1 MSKKV
6 DGEWSDAKEVPFN
19 SDTYSTGHP
28 ALSPDGKKLYF
39 VSDMPGS
46 IGQTD
51 LFVVDVF
58 DGNTFSEPRNLG
70 PEINTERKEMF
81 PFINDKKLYFSS
93 DGHIGLGGLDIYEVA
108 YTEEE
113 GFEEVKNVG
122 QPVNS
127 NQDDFSYI
135 VNEENQKGYF
145 ASNRANGKGDDDIYS
160 FKRLVVEEVPEI
172 KNAIAGV
179 VTELVTG
186 NVMPQALI
194 ELLDENGIKL
204 KEMVSDDDGNFIF
217 EDLDADTK
225 YTIKTTKD
233 EYFENIEDIAT
244 VENDTV
250 SVDLK
255 MNKLKEMIA
264 IEDGIRKLKT
274 EMIFF
279 DFDKSYIRQDAS
291 EELAKLVEV
300 MNEYPNMVIK
310 IESHTDSRGAKSYNK
325 YLSNKR
331 AKSTRAYIISKGISA
346 ERIQSAIG
354 YGEERLLNKCD
365 GTVRCTEAQH
375 FRNRRSEFII
385 VNM

>member
-1 MSKKV
+1 M
-6 DGEWSDAKEVPFN
+6 
-19 SDTYSTGHP
+19 
-28 ALSPDGKKLYF
+28 
-39 VSDMPGS
+39 
-46 IGQTD
+46 
-51 LFVVDVF
+51 
-58 DGNTFSEPRNLG
+58 
-70 PEINTERKEMF
+70 
-81 PFINDKKLYFSS
+81 
-93 DGHIGLGGLDIYEVA
+93 
-108 YTEEE
+108 
-113 GFEEVKNVG
+113 
-122 QPVNS
+122 
-127 NQDDFSYI
+127 
-135 VNEENQKGYF
+135 
-145 ASNRANGKGDDDIYS
+145 
-160 FKRLVVEEVPEI
+160 VEEVPEI

-225 YTIKTTKD
+225 YTVKITKD
-233 EYFENIEDIAT
+233 EYFENIEDIST

-331 AKSTRAYIISKGISA
+331 AKSTREYIISKGISS